1 MTDPLTD
8 PLGPIGPLHLAVY
21 VLLGI
26 AIGWAAGRRAPD
38 GIEYRA
44 WLKLS
49 RRFGRRRAA

>member
-1 MTDPLTD
+1 MTD
-8 PLGPIGPLHLAVY
+8 PLGPIGPLHLAIY

-44 WLKLS
+44 WLRLV